1 MSGIEPCHSCENR
14 NPGSWLV
21 FWIPASAGM
30 TILNISNVESLN
42 LGYISFPPLC
52 HRLTE
57 LNSDLN
63 MGLIGQVSAKL
74 LREGTLREES

>member
-1 MSGIEPCHSCENR
+1 
-14 NPGSWLV
+14 V
-21 FWIPASAGM
+21 KFSAFNDG
-30 TILNISNVESLN
+30 LPEKEISI
-42 LGYISFPPLC
+42 YISFPPLC

-63 MGLIGQVSAKL
+63 MGLIGQVSAKS